1 MRGER
6 ADPGR
11 ILARAAEELQ
21 RHFEGELAP
30 GLYVVSTPIGN
41 LGDITLRAIAVLAR
55 ADAVLCEDT
64 RHSRTLLSHF
74 GIGTPARPYHEHNA
88 AKERPRVLADLAAG
102 HRIALISDAGT
113 PLVSDPGWKLVR
125 EAIDAGHRVEAL
137 PGASA
142 SLTALAVAGLP
153 TDAFL
158 FAGFLPPKSA
168 GRRTRIAELAAV
180 PATLVFFEAPS
191 RVAETLADLA
201 VVLGPRPAALAREL
215 TKLHEEVRRAPLDRL
230 AADLDG
236 SNAEGRGG
244 DPRRPAAAGRGER
257 RRHRHASGGGAGADE
272 LARCRQGRRRRA
284 RRPQEPRLRSRP
296 APAERRAMT
305 ADERRA
311 RLRRGRLAETLAA
324 AALIAKGYRILG
336 RNVKTRAGEI
346 DIVAVRGRR
355 LAFVEVKRRLSGED
369 VEAAVSARQAA
380 RIRVAADY
388 WLARRPRYHQHEQG
402 FDLVLLLP
410 HRWPRHIPNGL

>member
-102 HRIALISDAGT
+102 QRIALISDAGT

-142 SLTALAVAGLP
+142 TLSALAVAGLP

-191 RVAETLADLA
+191 RIAETIADLA
-201 VVLGPRPAALAREL
+201 TVLGARPAAIAREL

-230 AADLDG
+230 AADL
-236 SNAEGRGG
+236 EGETLKGEAVILVG
-244 DPRRPAAAGRGER
+244 PPQQGEVSDDDIAAR
-257 RRHRHASGGGAGADE
+257 
-272 LARCRQGRRRRA
+272 
-284 RRPQEPRLRSRP
+284 
-296 APAERRAMT
+296 
-305 ADERRA
+305 
-311 RLRRGRLAETLAA
+311 LAA
-324 AALIAKGYRILG
+324 ALEQMSLRDAAKAVADALGVPKSRVYDLG
-336 RNVKTRAGEI
+336 L
-346 DIVAVRGRR
+346 R
-355 LAFVEVKRRLSGED
+355 LRKDA
-369 VEAAVSARQAA
+369 Q
-380 RIRVAADY
+380 
-388 WLARRPRYHQHEQG
+388 
-402 FDLVLLLP
+402 
-410 HRWPRHIPNGL
+410 